1 MDDESLD
8 EELVLDDTGES
19 GEAPAFVHERREVAT
34 SDLPP
39 EPAFATPELAFATPE
54 PASATREPEE
64 EPAAMDATTPHG
76 ASWLRAGVRFEVL
89 VLIVFGGIGLFL
101 SNDPDQALQLLP
113 PILRADSTEGVGR
126 HGLQQLHLAELRGVR
141 EELRG
146 GRPAF
151 VISGQVI
158 NDSSHAIGAVQVEGR
173 LYSES
178 QEISSRTVY
187 AGTKASRQLVRSWTP
202 TEIAMFQKI
211 KPPKTYRL
219 KPGGADNFLI
229 IFQEIPDTLTE
240 FACRVVSA
248 LPARRE

>member
-1 MDDESLD
+1 
-8 EELVLDDTGES
+8 
-19 GEAPAFVHERREVAT
+19 VAT

-39 EPAFATPELAFATPE
+39 EPAFATPEPAATP
-54 PASATREPEE
+54 PEPEE
-64 EPAAMDATTPHG
+64 EPEVMDTTTPHG

-89 VLIVFGGIGLFL
+89 VLIVFGAVGLFL
-101 SNDPDQALQLLP
+101 SNDPDQALRLLP
-113 PILRADSTEGVGR
+113 PVLRADSTESVGH

-158 NDSSHAIGAVQVEGR
+158 NDSSHAIGAVQVEAVLLGE
-173 LYSES
+173 ES
-178 QEISSRTVY
+178 REISSRTVY
-187 AGTKASRQLVRSWTP
+187 AGTKVSRQLVRSWTP

-219 KPGGADNFLI
+219 KPGAADNFLI

-240 FACRVVSA
+240 FGCRVVSA